1 MNITESQLTRQYENY
16 AIDTDRLRQTFQDRD
31 QDKSSVRPSGY
42 DTVDISEDGH
52 QALEQRMVETF
63 RAKQGIEAAGT
74 LTNVSLLSVSEN
86 FEKAVS
92 AEQRAK
98 TATNN
103 FDRHVDKMVSA
114 YTKMKHEIEEKYA
127 NMSQEQLYYVDD
139 TNTNH
144 IGTGIQQLTKEKE
157 LELLDKAYENHSMFM
172 ASFTES
178 LDSLRD
184 FKPQI
189 RYHRS
194 GSQVEDR
201 FVDSSQTA
209 LADGAKPKKGEI
221 RDQAYQVFLSA
232 IGKGDSQSDS
242 GVSASAK
249 SELNRIWDHYAG

>member
-16 AIDTDRLRQTFQDRD
+16 AIDTDRLRQKFQDRD

-42 DTVDISEDGH
+42 DTVDISEDGR
-52 QALEQRMVETF
+52 QALEQKMVEAF

-92 AEQRAK
+92 AEQRDK

-127 NMSQEQLYYVDD
+127 NMSQEQLYYVADD
-139 TNTNH
+139 N
-144 IGTGIQQLTKEKE
+144 GIQRLTKEKE
-157 LELLDKAYENHSMFM
+157 LELLDKAYEHHSMFM

-189 RYHRS
+189 RYHQS

-201 FVDSSQTA
+201 FVDPSQTA